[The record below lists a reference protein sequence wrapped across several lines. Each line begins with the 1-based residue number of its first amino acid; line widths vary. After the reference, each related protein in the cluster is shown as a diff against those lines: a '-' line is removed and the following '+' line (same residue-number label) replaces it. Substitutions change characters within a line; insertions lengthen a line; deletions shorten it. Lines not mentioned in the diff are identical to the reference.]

1 MYEFAFVNAIFVI
14 LSKNVKYLSELSNPG
29 VNHNELKVEETLTL
43 IMLPKNTN

>member
-29 VNHNELKVEETLTL
+29 VNHNEFFVEETFTFNMLTE
-43 IMLPKNTN
+43 NAY